1 MGFLVLQNVLQF
13 VIQNQPIDLF
23 SNFQQLIGFV
33 LVLIY
38 FFLIIKNQ
46 VLTAIIWSKKQFYW
60 FNFIKILKYNQH
72 HNPLATY
79 RLRHVNSF

>member
-33 LVLIY
+33 LVQIY
-38 FFLIIKNQ
+38 FFLNNYKSGFNSYYL
-46 VLTAIIWSKKQFYW
+46 VKKAILLVQFY
-60 FNFIKILKYNQH
+60 
-72 HNPLATY
+72 
-79 RLRHVNSF
+79 